1 ERRETLEQAIDLR
14 LDLRQA
20 FFALSAHRLMF
31 DPLREAEA
39 LAEALGDQRRLGQVS
54 AYLSQY
60 FWAMGDQERTLVSGQ
75 RALACAE
82 MLGDV
87 TLQGIA
93 TIYLSQAYSALG
105 EHQQAIAYI
114 RRSVASFEGGRRLE
128 RFGLPYL
135 PAVFSRNS
143 LTVYLA
149 RVGAFAESI
158 TVAEEG

>member
-1 ERRETLEQAIDLR
+1 
-14 LDLRQA
+14 
-20 FFALSAHRLMF
+20 
-31 DPLREAEA
+31 
-39 LAEALGDQRRLGQVS
+39 
-54 AYLSQY
+54 
-60 FWAMGDQERTLVSGQ
+60 SGQ

-93 TIYLSQAYSALG
+93 TIYLSQAYSTLG

-114 RRSVASFEGGRRLE
+114 RRSVASFEGERRLE

-158 TVAEEG
+158 SVAEEGIQIAEATDHPFNRIWAYSSKGYAYFYKGDLHQAIPILERSLALCQAANIPPVPLLRSSLGAAYALGGR